1 MSDEVADQTVHVNG
15 DELSG
20 EETLVDILSG
30 ATVRATP
37 KTRIVQKVL
46 RQLIETYGFD
56 RSDIRTRYRL
66 STPGC
71 STPLA
76 TREPTSVVRL

>member
-1 MSDEVADQTVHVNG
+1 MSDEVADQTVVVNG

-37 KTRIVQKVL
+37 KTRLVQKVL
-46 RQLIETYGFD
+46 
-56 RSDIRTRYRL
+56 
-66 STPGC
+66 
-71 STPLA
+71 
-76 TREPTSVVRL
+76 